1 MKKFLFG
8 SVPLDTNLA
17 ALMLRFILGG
27 LFIYSGWVKIKGYDT
42 FLQMFTDIIG
52 IGTKL
57 SFNLLIFSEFF
68 CGILVVLGLF
78 TRLAVLPILF
88 SMCIAYFI
96 AHANDPFF
104 KKELAFT
111 FLVLCLPVF
120 VMGSGKYSL
129 DRLIFKK

>member
-1 MKKFLFG
+1 MKKFLTD
-8 SVPLDTNLA
+8 SVPLDSNLA
-17 ALMLRFILGG
+17 ALLLRLILGG
-27 LFIYSGWVKIKGYDT
+27 LFVYSGWLKIKGYDT
-42 FLQMFTDIIG
+42 ILPMFTDIIG

-78 TRLAVLPILF
+78 TRLAVIPLLF
-88 SMCIAYFI
+88 CMCIAYFI
-96 AHANDPFF
+96 AHANDPFY

-129 DRLIFKK
+129 DRIIFKK

>member
-8 SVPLDTNLA
+8 SVPLNTNLA
-17 ALMLRFILGG
+17 ALLLRFILGG
-27 LFIYSGWVKIKGYDT
+27 LFIYSGWLKIKDYDT
-42 FLQMFTDIIG
+42 ILPMFTDIIG
-52 IGTKL
+52 IGSKL

-68 CGILVVLGLF
+68 GGILIVLGLF